1 MRKILLLLILAFAVT
16 ANGNAQSFFSK
27 LFSRNSNKTET
38 TETKEEKKTDE
49 SDLLGIGKSLLG
61 GVVDN
66 IVAAKKITAADL
78 AGTWNYE
85 GVSCKLESE
94 DMLAEVGAKLVTAKV
109 EEKFNEYLLKV
120 GVKKGNAAVQFAEDG
135 TFVADFSG
143 KQIQGTYAV
152 GEDGNSVVF
161 SFLMG
166 KISLNSVVEYTST
179 GMNISFEADR
189 VLSVI
194 KSVSSA
200 ASQYANAQQSQSSAL
215 TMISTLS
222 SLLEGYNGMRLGMR
236 LTR

>member
-27 LFSRNSNKTET
+27 LFNKNSNKTET

-49 SDLLGIGKSLLG
+49 SDLLGIGKSLIG

-66 IVAAKKITAADL
+66 IVAAKKITATDL

-143 KQIQGTYAV
+143 KQIQGTYAI